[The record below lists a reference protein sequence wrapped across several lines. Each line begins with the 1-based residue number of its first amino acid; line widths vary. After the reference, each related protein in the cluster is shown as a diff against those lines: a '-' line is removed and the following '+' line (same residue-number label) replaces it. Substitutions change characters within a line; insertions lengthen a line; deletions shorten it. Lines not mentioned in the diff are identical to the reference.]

1 MEFKRPRNEGRV
13 SLDKESPNG
22 DPNVQGPLCSGSS
35 IDTCNSQQVSH
46 CNSNSVS
53 SSCTVGSVKSKPRVQ
68 HANHQTERAADV
80 VETDAIKHNHKTAFE
95 NLLCIEFFSGS
106 GRLTAAIR
114 KIGMRAVAIDRSAD
128 RTSGPVMTLD
138 LTKADDVEFLKNF
151 IISERMNI
159 VYIHIAPLCGT
170 CSAARNKR
178 HRDLEAAGYDL
189 PRPLRSKLYPMGLP
203 TLRGLDAAK
212 VASANLLYFATLEIA
227 KICLQYDILL
237 SIENPENSLFWDT
250 DPMIELFA
258 LCPGYHNV
266 FQSFHDGWRE
276 GQAH

>member
-1 MEFKRPRNEGRV
+1 M
-13 SLDKESPNG
+13 
-22 DPNVQGPLCSGSS
+22 QGPLCSGSS
-35 IDTCNSQQVSH
+35 IDTCNSQQVSQ

-53 SSCTVGSVKSKPRVQ
+53 SSCKVGSVKSKPMVQ
-68 HANHQTERAADV
+68 RANHQMEQAADV

-95 NLLCIEFFSGS
+95 NLLCIEIFSGS

-114 KIGMRAVAIDRSAD
+114 KMGMRAVAIDRSSE

-138 LTKADDVEFLKNF
+138 LTKADDLEFLKNF

-159 VYIHIAPLCGT
+159 VYIHMAPPCGT

-189 PRPLRSKLYPMGLP
+189 PRPLRSKSHPMGLP

-250 DPMIELFA
+250 DPMIELFY
-258 LCPGYHNV
+258 LMSWISQRFSKLY
-266 FQSFHDGWRE
+266 DGWRE
-276 GQAH
+276 GQAHQVVVK